1 MEDGRCTKCFLKGFR
16 DQTSMDKNGYP
27 EYYRP
32 NDGRAYDIGGFM
44 ADNSWIITDNSWI
57 IPYNPYLS
65 AKYNCLI
72 NVECAASLP
81 SFKYLFK
88 YIQKGGDIA
97 GMQVQ
102 NKRDEIT
109 RWIEGRYISAA
120 ESAWRVF
127 HFDMH
132 DQVPA
137 VQRLQVYTFSSQ
149 RLFIAY

>member
-1 MEDGRCTKCFLKGFR
+1 MEDGRCTKRFPKAFR

-32 NDGRAYDIGGFM
+32 NDGRAYDVGGFM
-44 ADNSWIITDNSWI
+44 ADNSWI

-65 AKYNCLI
+65 AKYNCHI
-72 NVECAASLP
+72 NVKCAASLS

-88 YIQKGGDIA
+88 YIQKGGDVT

-120 ESAWRVF
+120 EAAWRIF

-137 VQRLQVYTFSSQ
+137 VQRLQVY
-149 RLFIAY
+149 LFLWHRPSVIY